1 MKYYKMRPENP
12 LADNITFIVT
22 DDCNL
27 RCRYCYERNK
37 QPHDMTIETAIHAAD
52 YFLERFENKYD
63 SVVFDFVGG
72 EPFVRVDLLEQLLPY
87 MIEKLKNQKK
97 WNSYIFGF
105 STNGTCFSDPKVRSL
120 IEKYREHMSIG
131 LSLDGVKEIHDYNRS
146 NSFDEVMKWFPYW
159 KKNFPLGATKSTLN
173 HEAIPYLFKSIQFL
187 ANTCLEDIFMNTI
200 YEDVW
205 QEGDAE
211 RYERELIKAADYI
224 LGNKVYKTKY
234 VSLFDILMLREVNC
248 ASNWCGCGSSM
259 IAVDWRG
266 DLFPCLR
273 FKTLSKQPPLTI
285 GNIKNGISYKKLLP
299 FYFCHNTRK
308 TPDCEHCEARAGCP
322 NCTAFCYDETGS
334 IFDRVSYMCD
344 MHRARKRANEYY
356 WGRMAEIEHVT
367 LEELMKNAVSTD

>member
-1 MKYYKMRPENP
+1 MQIYKQRPETP

-27 RCRYCYERNK
+27 RCRYCYEENK
-37 QPHDMTIETAIHAAD
+37 QSNDMTIETARNAAD
-52 YFLERFENKYD
+52 YFFDTYENKYD
-63 SVVFDFVGG
+63 RVIFDFVGG
-72 EPFVRVDLLEQLLPY
+72 EPFVRVDLLEELLPY
-87 MIEKLKNQKK
+87 MMKRFKSQPKK
-97 WNSYIFGF
+97 WEELIFSF
-105 STNGTCFSDPKVRSL
+105 STNGTCFKDDKVRNL
-120 IEKYREHMSIG
+120 IKNYQYAMSVG

-146 NSFDEVMKWFPYW
+146 GSFDKVMEYFPYW
-159 KKNFPLGATKSTLN
+159 RQNFPQCATKSTLN
-173 HEAIPYLFKSIQFL
+173 HEAIPYLFESVKFL
-187 ANTCLEDIFMNTI
+187 ASTCLENIFMNTI

-211 RYERELIKAADYI
+211 LYEKELVKAADYI
-224 LGNKVYKTKY
+224 LENKIYKTKH
-234 VSLFDILMLREVNC
+234 VSLFEINLLQKPNNEH
-248 ASNWCGCGSSM
+248 NWCGCGSCM

-273 FKTLSKQPPLTI
+273 FKTLSKLQPLAI

-367 LEELMKNAVSTD
+367 LEKLCMNE